1 MRFLPLSL
9 LLVASTA
16 AAKPF
21 AVPTKFES
29 CQQSTMFA
37 CGMRDEGGHSYGTA
51 KAFTV
56 CSGYVFAP
64 DGTFTSTSDGLPI
77 PGETGR
83 YVVNN
88 GRVTLTTEPGDP
100 AEQPRTF
107 ELKLSADGKKLGDL
121 TRK

>member
-1 MRFLPLSL
+1 MRFLPLAL

-21 AVPTKFES
+21 AVPTRFES

-37 CGMRDEGGHSYGTA
+37 CGMRDDAGHIYGTA
-51 KAFTV
+51 KTFTV
-56 CSGYVFAP
+56 CSGYTFKP
-64 DGTFTSTSDGLPI
+64 DGTFENTMDGLTTER
-77 PGETGR
+77 GT
-83 YVVNN
+83 YVMNL
-88 GRVTLTTEPGDP
+88 GRVTLTIQPEDP
-100 AEQPRTF
+100 ADKPRTL